1 MQRGRQGRVTLQLI
15 GQELGV
21 SAKTVSN
28 AFTRPDQL
36 SAELRERVLAT
47 AERLGYPGPDP
58 LAAGLRR
65 GRVGALGV
73 AYANPLSYAFDD
85 PVSVALLGGITSVA
99 ERAET
104 GLLLIPGSAAA
115 DRAAAAVQAA
125 VVDGLIANSLAED
138 DPVLH
143 AALGRGLPL
152 VILDQPD
159 AHHVRDRQG
168 HRPPWIGIDDSAA
181 ATAAVD
187 HLLELGH
194 RRFGVVSFAM
204 QRTTERGLVD
214 VPAQEA
220 TRYAVTR
227 RRLGAYR
234 DAATRAGIDWST
246 VPVAAGNDSTVE
258 EGAAAAAMVLAREP
272 RPTALLCLSDRLAEG
287 ALRTAAALGL
297 DVPGALSVMG
307 FDDAEPAARLGLST
321 ISQPHRHKGELA
333 ATALLDLLA
342 GRRAEPTRMLTTRLV
357 VRASTGPVVA

>member
-1 MQRGRQGRVTLQLI
+1 
-15 GQELGV
+15 
-21 SAKTVSN
+21 
-28 AFTRPDQL
+28 
-36 SAELRERVLAT
+36 
-47 AERLGYPGPDP
+47 
-58 LAAGLRR
+58 
-65 GRVGALGV
+65 LGV

-99 ERAET
+99 EQAET
-104 GLLLIPGSAAA
+104 GLLLVPGSAAA

-159 AHHVRDRQG
+159 AHHVRDRHG
-168 HRPPWIGIDDSAA
+168 HRPPWIGIDDYTA

-194 RRFGVVSFAM
+194 RRLGVVSFAM
-204 QRTTERGLVD
+204 RRTTDRGLVD

-227 RRLGAYR
+227 RRLSAYR
-234 DAATRAGIDWST
+234 DAATRGGIEWST

-258 EGAAAAAMVLAREP
+258 EGAAAAALLLAREP

-333 ATALLDLLA
+333 AAALLDLLA
-342 GRRAEPTRMLTTRLV
+342 GRRAEPSRVLMTRLV
-357 VRASTGPVVA
+357 VRTSTGPVVA